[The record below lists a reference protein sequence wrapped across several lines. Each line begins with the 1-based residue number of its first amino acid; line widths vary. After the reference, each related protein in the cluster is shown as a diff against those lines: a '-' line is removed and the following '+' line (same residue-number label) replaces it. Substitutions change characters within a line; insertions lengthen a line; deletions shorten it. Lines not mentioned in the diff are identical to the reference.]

1 MIRRYRHAMLLAIAG
16 NVGCIPAPLVAW
28 ESVPPSRMWLISG
41 LGQARASSQSPLL
54 NREPNPLE
62 LSPPLG
68 LPSIPFPRDNSPTRE
83 RIDLGKRLF
92 FDPSLSS
99 DQSTSCATCHNPKHA
114 FADNEVNS
122 RGIDRKKGNR
132 NTPSVINAA
141 FQPYQFWDGR
151 ASSLEDQA
159 LLPLENP
166 LEMGSSVSGVVDRL
180 NRLPVY
186 RDAFHRAFGSPVTRQ
201 NLAQALASF
210 ERTVLAGNSAYDR
223 YVAGN
228 QTALSQKAAEGMKL
242 FQGKAHCHLCHQGY
256 NFSDGLFHNLG
267 VGWSGSGFAD
277 EGRSTV
283 TGIVKDRGSFKT
295 PTLRQVAQ
303 TAPYMHDGSMVS
315 LEVVVDFYDRGGQ
328 SNPNLDPL
336 IQPLRL
342 TPQEKE
348 ALVEFMRSLIGNVS
362 F

>member
-1 MIRRYRHAMLLAIAG
+1 MIWRYTYAMLLAIAG
-16 NVGCIPAPLVAW
+16 SIGCIVTTLPAW
-28 ESVPPSRMWLISG
+28 ESVIVLRSKEIPSPQSGGGVGGGVTQLSLQSGPSRE
-41 LGQARASSQSPLL
+41 RDVSSPHLQLS
-54 NREPNPLE
+54 NREPILLE

-68 LPSIPFPRDNSPTRE
+68 LPSVPFPQDNSPTRE
-83 RIDLGKRLF
+83 RIDLGRQLF

-99 DQSTSCATCHNPKHA
+99 DQSTSCASCHNPKHA

-132 NTPSVINAA
+132 NTPTVINAA

-166 LEMGSSVSGVVDRL
+166 LEMGSSVSNIVDRL
-180 NRLPVY
+180 NQLPRY

-210 ERTVLAGNSAYDR
+210 ERTVLAGDSDYDR

-228 QTALSQKAAEGMKL
+228 PTALSQKAAEGMKL

-267 VGWSGSGFAD
+267 VGWGGNGFAD
-277 EGRSTV
+277 EGRSAV

-303 TAPYMHDGSMVS
+303 TAPYMHDGSMAS
-315 LEVVVDFYDRGGQ
+315 LEAVVTFYDEAG
-328 SNPNLDPL
+328 SPIPIL
-336 IQPLRL
+336 IR
-342 TPQEKE
+342 
-348 ALVEFMRSLIGNVS
+348 
-362 F
+362 

>member
-1 MIRRYRHAMLLAIAG
+1 MF
-16 NVGCIPAPLVAW
+16 
-28 ESVPPSRMWLISG
+28 
-41 LGQARASSQSPLL
+41 
-54 NREPNPLE
+54 E

-68 LPSIPFPRDNSPTRE
+68 LPSVPFPADNSPTRE
-83 RIDLGKRLF
+83 RIDLGRQLF

-99 DQSTSCATCHNPKHA
+99 NQSTSCASCHNPEHA

-122 RGIDRKKGNR
+122 RGVDGKPGNR

-166 LEMGSSVSGVVDRL
+166 LEMGSSVSNIVDRL
-180 NRLPVY
+180 NQLPRY
-186 RDAFHRAFGSPVTRQ
+186 KDAFFRVFRSPVSRQ

-210 ERTVLAGNSAYDR
+210 ERTILSGGSAYDR
-223 YVAGN
+223 YKAGN
-228 QTALSQKAAEGMKL
+228 PTTLSQKAVEGMKL
-242 FQGKAHCHLCHQGY
+242 FQGKAHCQLCHQGY

-267 VGWSGSGFAD
+267 VGWSESGFTDA
-277 EGRSTV
+277 GRSAV

-303 TAPYMHDGSMVS
+303 TAPYMHDGSIAS
-315 LEVVVDFYDRGGQ
+315 LEDVVNFYDQGGKP
-328 SNPNLDPL
+328 NPHLDPL

-342 TPQEKE
+342 TPQEKD
-348 ALVEFMRSLIGNVS
+348 ALVEFLRALSGKVT